1 MKRRRKKT
9 RKFLNFNKKKL
20 TILSISLA
28 VTILAFVVVIG
39 LGSLFAGEFSEFEQ
53 YESADV
59 VEIDKSTGKVNALL
73 VGVDKGG
80 NLTDTIMVASY
91 DLDKNQINILSIP
104 RDTRMYIGSK
114 YQKINSAHSISKN
127 GKKKGINGTIEAV
140 TRLTG
145 IPINYYI
152 EFTFSAF
159 RDTIDALGGVEFD
172 IPRDMNYDDASQN
185 LHIHL
190 KKGLQILDGDKAE
203 QFVRFRRYP
212 MGDIDRMAAQQAFV
226 KAVAEQKLNAS
237 IIGKLPE
244 LYKALQKNLITNIS
258 LGDITKY
265 LPNIKDLTA
274 ENVIMHSVPGESNGT
289 DYGASY
295 WIPNM
300 SELAYLIENTFGY
313 DPSQITVHSS
323 ADKNSDTETQHK
335 KSEATAIPNPTFEP
349 DDVNPTEMPES
360 TAAPKQTDSPAKK
373 SATNSDEKNTPKPTE
388 KTEEKATVK
397 PTATPVIEK
406 TPMPT
411 QPPIPHGEGTQLNTP
426 TPEEESNSAP
436 TKAPKVT
443 PAPTKAPVQEPVQSG
458 KPVRPEANVGN
469 GSNTNE

>member
-9 RKFLNFNKKKL
+9 RKFLNLNKKKL

-28 VTILAFVVVIG
+28 VIILAFAVVIG
-39 LGSLFAGEFSEFEQ
+39 LGSMFAGEFPEFEQ
-53 YESADV
+53 YDDADV

-73 VGVDKGG
+73 VGVDRGG

-91 DLDKNQINILSIP
+91 DLDKNQVNILSIP

-114 YQKINSAHSISKN
+114 YQKINSAHAISKN

-140 TRLTG
+140 TRLTA
-145 IPINYYI
+145 IPINYYV

-172 IPRDMNYDDASQN
+172 VPQNMNYDDAAQN

-190 KKGLQILDGDKAE
+190 KKGLQILDGEKAE

-212 MGDIDRMAAQQAFV
+212 MGDIDRVAAQQAFV

-244 LYKALQKNLITNIS
+244 LYKALQKNLITNITIS
-258 LGDITKY
+258 DITKY

-274 ENVIMHSVPGESNGT
+274 ENVIMHSVPGVSNGT

-313 DPSQITVHSS
+313 DASGITVHSS
-323 ADKNSDTETQHK
+323 ADKNGTTETQPK
-335 KSEATAIPNPTFEP
+335 KPSATA
-349 DDVNPTEMPES
+349 
-360 TAAPKQTDSPAKK
+360 
-373 SATNSDEKNTPKPTE
+373 TPKPTAE
-388 KTEEKATVK
+388 PEEATEPTGKPSATVTPKPTSSPTKKPDVKDDGKSTPK
-397 PTATPVIEK
+397 PTAKPTDKPEQNPTNK
-406 TPMPT
+406 PSATAAPMTT
-411 QPPIPHGEGTQLNTP
+411 QPPLPDGEGMQLEP
-426 TPEEESNSAP
+426 PVPENSPKP
-436 TKAPKVT
+436 TKAPEAT
-443 PAPTKAPVQEPVQSG
+443 QAPTKAPVQSE
-458 KPVRPEANVGN
+458 KPVRPEANTTN
-469 GSNTNE
+469 SSNTNE